1 MVKYADRG
9 LVENG
14 SLSSLLGTLYLLVYV
29 SLFSVFLIFAFYYI
43 LNQNP
48 NKKSNFH
55 LMCMGEPLDSS
66 NFESI
71 KSITLVLALT
81 LPLLLSLIFM
91 YCSIQYYLHSRGI
104 SKKVPAL
111 IGKFRRNILTLKE
124 TFSVTIVF
132 FVFFYLHYIVLM
144 FNNQFGLSAEMLRI
158 YLIINGLVINI
169 LLEGII
175 WPIYVLRNLH
185 EQMPELF
192 SNQNLTEK
200 KFVIFGNE
208 IIEPRRFCDHKE
220 AQVLFSKKIIQN
232 DKFKLT
238 SIIEMPEIE

>member
-14 SLSSLLGTLYLLVYV
+14 SVSSLFGTLYLLVYI
-29 SLFSVFLIFAFYYI
+29 SLFSVLTIFAFFYI
-43 LNQNP
+43 LNQDR

-104 SKKVPAL
+104 SKKIPAI
-111 IGKFRRNILTLKE
+111 IGKFRRNILSLKE
-124 TFSVTIVF
+124 TFAVTIIF

-144 FNNQFGLSAEMLRI
+144 FNNQFGLSSEMLRI
-158 YLIINGLVINI
+158 YLIINGILINV

-175 WPIYVLRNLH
+175 WPIYILWNLH
-185 EQMPELF
+185 EQMPEFF
-192 SNQNLTEK
+192 SSQKFTEQ
-200 KFVIFGNE
+200 KFNIFGNK
-208 IIEPRRFCDHKE
+208 ILEPRRLCDNKE
-220 AQVLFSKKIIQN
+220 AQVLYLKKINQKH
-232 DKFKLT
+232 KFKLT
-238 SIIEMPEIE
+238 SMVEMPEIE

>member
-43 LNQNP
+43 LNQSP

-81 LPLLLSLIFM
+81 IPLLLSLIF
-91 YCSIQYYLHSRGI
+91 
-104 SKKVPAL
+104 
-111 IGKFRRNILTLKE
+111 
-124 TFSVTIVF
+124 
-132 FVFFYLHYIVLM
+132 
-144 FNNQFGLSAEMLRI
+144 
-158 YLIINGLVINI
+158 
-169 LLEGII
+169 
-175 WPIYVLRNLH
+175 
-185 EQMPELF
+185 
-192 SNQNLTEK
+192 
-200 KFVIFGNE
+200 
-208 IIEPRRFCDHKE
+208 
-220 AQVLFSKKIIQN
+220 KI
-232 DKFKLT
+232 KY
-238 SIIEMPEIE
+238 